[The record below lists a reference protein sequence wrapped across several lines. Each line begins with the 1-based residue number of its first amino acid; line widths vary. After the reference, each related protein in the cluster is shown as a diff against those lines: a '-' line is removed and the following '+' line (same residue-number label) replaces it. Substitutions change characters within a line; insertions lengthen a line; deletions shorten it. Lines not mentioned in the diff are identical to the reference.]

1 MVGLALI
8 EAPDNSITYNF
19 LQKYQLQMVISM
31 QRLHTFCS
39 DNLMKNK
46 KSGEKKVPLQK
57 KLNVKSL
64 LNRDKHIL

>member
-1 MVGLALI
+1 
-8 EAPDNSITYNF
+8 
-19 LQKYQLQMVISM
+19 MVISM

-46 KSGEKKVPLQK
+46 KSRKKKGPLQK

-64 LNRDKHIL
+64 LNRDKHTL